1 MTELATRAAACKHWR
16 WMPGMRVIY
25 KADGICRFRLLWDY
39 ETCMYMSIED
49 GPFEEARP
57 MTWIRKKHYSVTRDC
72 MPDFDDPATLGCLLA
87 LVRQAY
93 GCMMYVRWWDN
104 PQPDMSGQSRARCE
118 VVDTLGRNRL
128 AGARAYYSSEAE
140 ALVAALEAAP

>member
-1 MTELATRAAACKHWR
+1 MIDLATRAIACKHWR
-16 WMPGMRVIY
+16 WMPGMGMWVRY
-25 KADGICRFRLLWDY
+25 KTGVAARGRFLYRDETYMHLLTYD
-39 ETCMYMSIED
+39 D
-49 GPFEEARP
+49 EAGRP
-57 MTWIRKKHYSVTRDC
+57 MKRRRLISDWSEAL
-72 MPDFDDPATLGCLLA
+72 PDLDDPATLGCLLA

-93 GCMMYVRWWDN
+93 GRMMYVRWWDN

-128 AGARAYYSSEAE
+128 AGARTFYPSEAE